1 MPVLELY
8 TFRMSHFSEK
18 ARWMLDAA
26 GIEYQEIRWT
36 PFFHVLPA
44 LRHGRIGTTVPI
56 LRHGG
61 GYVQDSTRILM
72 WLDSNM
78 PGFHLLPRDPD
89 LHKQVLELEAR
100 LDRVGAH
107 VTRYAYNAVLDDA
120 DAVIRLWTLD
130 ASPLQKRFIRSAF
143 PVLREIF
150 RRKLGFDAARV
161 TRSRQAISDT
171 LDYLDTQLAD
181 GREFLVGDRL
191 SAADI
196 TASALLAPLMGPD
209 QHEVYSRAD
218 FRAAL
223 KPLVSDWLQ
232 RPTAQW
238 LRRRYQ
244 HRREVTA

>member
-1 MPVLELY
+1 MLELY

-18 ARWMLDAA
+18 VRWMLDAA
-26 GIEYQEIRWT
+26 GIEYREIRWT
-36 PFFHVLPA
+36 PFFHALPA
-44 LRHGRIGTTVPI
+44 LHHGRIGTTVPI

-78 PGFHLLPRDPD
+78 PGFHLLPRDPA
-89 LHKQVLELEAR
+89 LRKRVLEMEAR

-107 VTRYAYNAVLDDA
+107 VIRYAYSSILDEA
-120 DAVIRLWTLD
+120 DAVTRLWTLD
-130 ASPLQKRFIRSAF
+130 AGPLQKRFIRATF

-161 TRSRQAISDT
+161 ARSRQAISDT
-171 LDYLDTQLAD
+171 LDFLDAQLAD

-196 TASALLAPLMGPD
+196 TACALLAPLMGPD
-209 QHEVYSRAD
+209 QHEMYSRAD
-218 FRAAL
+218 FRTAL
-223 KPLVSDWLQ
+223 APLVSDWLQ
-232 RPTAQW
+232 RPVAQW
-238 LRRRYQ
+238 LRRRYR
-244 HRREVTA
+244 HRHEITA